1 MNPLTACEEVWP
13 ALGLSVGRSCNCGHG
28 CWKLPRL
35 LKLLLLLLAPVAA
48 VSCASNSRQRRP
60 SIDGRTPKAVVRPTL
75 EEEDNNRW
83 RTCPTW
89 WIFKGRSR
97 NFSEAE
103 KRPGFPKCFLLI
115 LLLSKNSLL
124 LSLLL
129 WCFFLRPPKYSVRQW
144 WKANEIFAWNEISVT
159 FTNFLLVARP
169 NQLRICNST
178 YWTTFA
184 STDN

>member
-103 KRPGFPKCFLLI
+103 KKGRVFLNI
-115 LLLSKNSLL
+115 FC
-124 LSLLL
+124 
-129 WCFFLRPPKYSVRQW
+129 WFYYFLRIHFCFHCSFDVFFFDPQNILSDCDEKLMRFLHEMKSVW
-144 WKANEIFAWNEISVT
+144 HLPIF
-159 FTNFLLVARP
+159 F
-169 NQLRICNST
+169 C
-178 YWTTFA
+178 
-184 STDN
+184 

>member
-1 MNPLTACEEVWP
+1 MNPLKSCEEVWP

-129 WCFFLRPPKYSVRQW
+129 WCFFFVPQNILSDSDEKLMRFLHEMKSVW
-144 WKANEIFAWNEISVT
+144 HLPIF
-159 FTNFLLVARP
+159 FLVARP

-184 STDN
+184 SADN